1 MNYLIVGLGN
11 IGAEYSNTRHNIGFM
26 VLDAWAQASN
36 ISFSADRYASVAE
49 TSVRGHKITLVK
61 PSTYMNLSGKAV
73 NYWLQKTKIP
83 KERLLVVVDDL
94 ALPFGTLRMRKKGS
108 AGGHNGLKSIDY
120 SLSSD
125 DYPRLRLGIGSGFR
139 EGGQIDYVLGELLLE
154 EKRELPKVLETAVNA
169 IKCFITDGIDRAMTS
184 YNHSVSPSPSPS
196 KSEE

>member
-1 MNYLIVGLGN
+1 MNYLIAGLGN

-36 ISFSADRYASVAE
+36 ASFVSGRYGSTAEISFKGR
-49 TSVRGHKITLVK
+49 KFILLK

-73 NYWLQKTKIP
+73 NYWLQQTKIP
-83 KERLLVVVDDL
+83 KENLLVVVDDL

-125 DYPRLRLGIGSGFR
+125 EYPRLRIGIGNGFR
-139 EGGQIDYVLGELLLE
+139 EGGQVDYVLGELLLE
-154 EKRELPKVLETAVNA
+154 EKRMLPQVLDTAISA
-169 IKCFITDGIDRAMTS
+169 IKSFGTEGVERAMTNF
-184 YNHSVSPSPSPS
+184 NHSSLKESSSS
-196 KSEE
+196 KEE